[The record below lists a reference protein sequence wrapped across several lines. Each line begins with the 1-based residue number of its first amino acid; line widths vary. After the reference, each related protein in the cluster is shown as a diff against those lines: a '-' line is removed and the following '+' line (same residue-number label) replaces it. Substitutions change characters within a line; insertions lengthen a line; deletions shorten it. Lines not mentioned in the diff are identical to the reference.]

1 MTNKVMSIMVVGVG
15 GQGVI
20 LASELLCE
28 AAMRMGYDV
37 KKSETHGMAQ
47 RGGSVVSSVRYG
59 EKVYSPLI
67 TKREADILLSFEQLE
82 TLRWLDYIKPEGKIV
97 INDQRIVPMAV
108 AVGQGEYPDVF
119 GILNRVTDKVYK
131 LNGPDIA
138 QQVGDIRAVNV
149 ALVGALSIHLD
160 IPMELWRKVIE
171 SRVPPETLD
180 INLKA
185 FEMGRTLM
193 KVP

>member
-1 MTNKVMSIMVVGVG
+1 
-15 GQGVI
+15 
-20 LASELLCE
+20 
-28 AAMRMGYDV
+28 
-37 KKSETHGMAQ
+37 
-47 RGGSVVSSVRYG
+47 
-59 EKVYSPLI
+59 
-67 TKREADILLSFEQLE
+67 
-82 TLRWLDYIKPEGKIV
+82 
-97 INDQRIVPMAV
+97 MAV

>member
-1 MTNKVMSIMVVGVG
+1 MGIMVVGVG

-37 KKSETHGMAQ
+37 KKSEIHGMAQ
-47 RGGSVVSSVRYG
+47 RGGSVVSNVRYG

-82 TLRWLDYIKPEGKIV
+82 TLRWLDYIKPEGKIIV
-97 INDQRIVPMAV
+97 NEQMIVPMAV

-119 GILNRVTDKVYK
+119 GILNKVTDKIYR
-131 LNGPDIA
+131 LNGPEIA
-138 QQVGDIRAVNV
+138 QEAGNIKSVNV
-149 ALVGALSIHLD
+149 ALIGALSVHLD
-160 IPMELWRKVIE
+160 IPVDVWRKVIE

-185 FEMGRTLM
+185 FKMGRKLM
-193 KVP
+193 EVP

>member
-1 MTNKVMSIMVVGVG
+1 
-15 GQGVI
+15 
-20 LASELLCE
+20 
-28 AAMRMGYDV
+28 
-37 KKSETHGMAQ
+37 MAQ